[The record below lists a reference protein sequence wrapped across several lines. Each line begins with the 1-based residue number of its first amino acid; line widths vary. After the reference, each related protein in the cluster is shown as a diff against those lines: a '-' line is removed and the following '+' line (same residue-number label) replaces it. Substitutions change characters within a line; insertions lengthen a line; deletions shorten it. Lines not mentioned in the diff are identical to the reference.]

1 MLTKN
6 SPCNITLI
14 EPNGDK
20 AKEEKFK
27 EIQEA
32 YEILG
37 DKENE
42 PLTINTVTQP
52 LNKVAWEAVASVAD
66 SAALIS
72 VIFFGD
78 MFGDIF
84 GGGGRGRQRVVRGED
99 LRYGHPNYVRRSR
112 KRYNQRHPN
121 QYACSL

>member
-1 MLTKN
+1 MAKQDYYELLGVSKSADEKEIKRAYKKLAMQYHPDRTK
-6 SPCNITLI
+6 
-14 EPNGDK
+14 GDK

-37 DKENE
+37 DKRKSV

-72 VIFFGD
+72 VIFLVICSAISLAVAD
-78 MFGDIF
+78 
-84 GGGGRGRQRVVRGED
+84 VVV
-99 LRYGHPNYVRRSR
+99 NV
-112 KRYNQRHPN
+112 
-121 QYACSL
+121 